1 MDITS
6 DDPGTAKNQDNFVMM
21 CNDHQTPILH
31 LFDLQVEFLFP
42 EIKDDLF
49 MVPDSSLIGNVSS
62 PYNVWDKTC
71 AEFFFDDHQNPIFH
85 LLDVPV
91 EFLFPE
97 IKDTIFMLSE
107 SPSIS
112 NNSSLACNIWEN

>member
-6 DDPGTAKNQDNFVMM
+6 DDPGTAKNQDNFVVM

-49 MVPDSSLIGNVSS
+49 MVPDSSLIGNVICSAW
-62 PYNVWDKTC
+62 N
-71 AEFFFDDHQNPIFH
+71 
-85 LLDVPV
+85 LDA
-91 EFLFPE
+91 FYYL
-97 IKDTIFMLSE
+97 
-107 SPSIS
+107 
-112 NNSSLACNIWEN
+112 NSHYYC